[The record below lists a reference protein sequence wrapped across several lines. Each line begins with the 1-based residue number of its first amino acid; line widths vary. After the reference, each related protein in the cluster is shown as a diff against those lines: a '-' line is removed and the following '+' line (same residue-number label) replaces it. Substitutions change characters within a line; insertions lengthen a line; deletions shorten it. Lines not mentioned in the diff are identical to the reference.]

1 MPASISRSLPLS
13 LAVLAVLAACTP
25 DTPTS
30 LRASGALLDR
40 SSPAGKVALCHRPSS
55 RGEILSVGAPA
66 LAAHLAHG
74 DYLTTLFVSHEAS
87 QPIDGAHFISIGAAL
102 REARATRLAHDERTS
117 AACRITIMVAAD
129 TYHGSTSGPA
139 SATDEQF
146 PFVVDVPD
154 ITLHG
159 ALTMALDD
167 AGRAT
172 GVGTDGAESVLSPTS
187 PLPVIVGSSTPL
199 IVVNGHP
206 GGPAGNGAVI
216 EGFVLQSGHGAFV
229 DDAGGQGVL
238 ALRVQGLLIRG
249 NRFEKGFT
257 ESMDIR
263 ASSGEVRENH
273 LSGTAGT
280 CDVCLAGPGRY
291 RASGNYLLAGGI
303 PGLGISGVVN
313 IPVPSGVELY
323 ESPATAETWAELTN
337 NEVHDHLR
345 TPVGVGLRVDAVGI
359 GAPDVYN
366 TIHAVMRD
374 NRIVNNRF
382 GIIVHSAFAHTGNL
396 RQGKVDVTLG
406 GNEIL
411 GSCQAKLLVAFA
423 RHNTALGTANTPYMH
438 DSTFRL
444 WLNGDLSWSEVWYSH
459 PAGLN
464 NTLVVDGTVMDNGA
478 RQFYS
483 KDACPGLQG

>member
-13 LAVLAVLAACTP
+13 LAALVVLAACTP
-25 DTPTS
+25 DAPTS
-30 LRASGALLDR
+30 LSAGGALLDA
-40 SSPAGKVALCHRPSS
+40 SSSAGKVAVCHRPASG
-55 RGEILSVGAPA
+55 GEILSVGAPA
-66 LAAHLAHG
+66 LPAHLAHG
-74 DYLTTLFVSHEAS
+74 DYLTTLFVNHDAS
-87 QPIDGAHFISIGAAL
+87 QPDDGAHFSSIGAAL
-102 REARATRLAHDERTS
+102 GEARAARVANAELTA
-117 AACRITIMVAAD
+117 AACRITIKVAAD
-129 TYHGSTSGPA
+129 TYHGSTSEPA

-146 PFVVDVPD
+146 PLVVDVPD
-154 ITLHG
+154 ITLNG

-172 GVGTDGAESVLSPTS
+172 GVGTDGAESVLSPRS
-187 PLPVIVGSSTPL
+187 PLPVIAGSSTPL

-206 GGPAGNGAVI
+206 GGAAGNGTVI
-216 EGFVLQSGHGAFV
+216 QGFVLQSGHGAFM

-238 ALRVQGLLIRG
+238 ALRVQDLLIRG
-249 NRFEKGFT
+249 NRFERGFT

-263 ASSGEVRENH
+263 ASSGEVLENH
-273 LSGTAGT
+273 LAGTAGT

-303 PGLGISGVVN
+303 PGLGVSGVIN

-345 TPVGVGLRVDAVGI
+345 TPVGVGLRVDAVGV
-359 GAPDVYN
+359 GAPNVYN

-374 NRIVNNRF
+374 NRLVNNRF
-382 GIIVHSAFAHTGNL
+382 GIIVHAAFAHTGNL
-396 RQGKVDVTLG
+396 REGNVDVTLG
-406 GNEIL
+406 GNQIL

-444 WLNGDLSWSEVWYSH
+444 WLNGDVSWSEVWYSH

-464 NTLVVDGTVMDNGA
+464 NTLIVDGTVMDNGA

-483 KDACPGLQG
+483 QNGCPGLQG